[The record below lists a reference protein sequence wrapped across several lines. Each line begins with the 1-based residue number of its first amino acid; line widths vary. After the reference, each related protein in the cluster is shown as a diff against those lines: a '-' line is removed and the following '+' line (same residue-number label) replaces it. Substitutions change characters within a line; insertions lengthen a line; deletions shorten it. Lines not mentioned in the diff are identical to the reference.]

1 VAVFSADL
9 AEAIVGAL
17 EALPPAYWYQRSKI
31 NSIPTKGVSEC
42 DYGFLGHNQMP
53 KELRELLWDLAPSIP
68 KAFLEE
74 VCVNRY
80 EVGTGMP
87 EHIDLA
93 EYQYNMVV
101 ALSNN
106 GDGCTVMD
114 EFFVDVPG
122 KGMVFPRKS
131 EPHAVPPVK
140 HKRYVI
146 IFLYA

>member
-1 VAVFSADL
+1 
-9 AEAIVGAL
+9 
-17 EALPPAYWYQRSKI
+17 
-31 NSIPTKGVSEC
+31 
-42 DYGFLGHNQMP
+42 MP
-53 KELRELLWDLAPSIP
+53 KELREALRDLAPSIP
-68 KAFLEE
+68 KAMLEE

-80 EVGTGMP
+80 EIGSGMP
-87 EHIDLA
+87 EHIDLH

-114 EFFVDVPG
+114 QFFADVPG

-131 EPHAVPPVK
+131 EPHSVPPVK